1 MKKAVEIT
9 IKELHV
15 GACKTVVSVQ
25 INDNTE
31 LQDFLDG
38 MIKSAPKGG
47 TGIKSAMVTISSE
60 DNYVNKTKFKSV
72 SEKGIYEIKAGG
84 IRLYCFQ
91 DRLSDNL
98 PCLIIATNGG
108 GKNTKKEQNRD
119 IKKASKIKAE
129 YFEAKKLDTTELN
142 YQKLTKDEN

>member
-1 MKKAVEIT
+1 M
-9 IKELHV
+9 
-15 GACKTVVSVQ
+15 Q

-31 LQDFLDG
+31 LQEFLDSFIQSDNAG
-38 MIKSAPKGG
+38 MKRIKSA
-47 TGIKSAMVTISSE
+47 IATISSE